1 MKIILIVAT
10 TLDGKIS
17 KATNEYVDWS
27 LDLSLFKKQ
36 TLNNTIIIGSKTLT
50 TLRKPLLD
58 RQIIV
63 LDRNMNSEYV
73 LAKISTP
80 KCFIVGG
87 TKTYSLFLK
96 YITHLYLTPHPLFF
110 GLKTKPLFENVHF
123 NRKIA
128 FDKKIL
134 AHKQK
139 KIYQLQYKVYD

>member
-1 MKIILIVAT
+1 MKIILIAAT

-36 TLNNTIIIGSKTLT
+36 TLNHTIIIGSKTLT

-58 RQIIV
+58 RQVVV
-63 LDRNMNSEYV
+63 LDRNMNLEHV

-110 GLKTKPLFENVHF
+110 GLKSKPLFENVHF